1 MAVDERAFFL
11 YTYILLWRHGQV
23 VKTSASQAEIE
34 GSTPSGATKH
44 FMALHRVAKTLCSAF
59 SYEKSC
65 TVFHSISHKNIND
78 D

>member
-34 GSTPSGATKH
+34 GSTPSGAILAVLSGILIGRL
-44 FMALHRVAKTLCSAF
+44 FCL
-59 SYEKSC
+59 
-65 TVFHSISHKNIND
+65 
-78 D
+78 